1 VLIILQIWEHSVISL
16 KYGITSLVFQK
27 KKKKRYQYNLPKI
40 IIYFFLLFGLQREE
54 KGKKKMYGFT
64 FTFML
69 LFFTLKF
76 YN

>member
-27 KKKKRYQYNLPKI
+27 KKKRCQYNLPKI

-54 KGKKKMYGFT
+54 KGKKKCMVLPLHLCSYFS
-64 FTFML
+64 L
-69 LFFTLKF
+69 
-76 YN
+76 